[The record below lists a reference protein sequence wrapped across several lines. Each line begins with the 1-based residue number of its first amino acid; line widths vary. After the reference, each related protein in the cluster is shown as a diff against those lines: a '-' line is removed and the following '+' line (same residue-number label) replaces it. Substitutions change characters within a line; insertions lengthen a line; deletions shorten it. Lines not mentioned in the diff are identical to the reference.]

1 MITNFED
8 ITYDITDDEKRV
20 AIYIERLLKSK
31 NVFFNNK
38 ELSDMII
45 KASNGDKRY
54 LFKDARIRKI
64 INYLRLTTCPNIIA
78 TSKGYKISENVEEL
92 TKYLD
97 SLLERIDAIQNIA
110 NSTNAYI
117 RTIKNG

>member
-38 ELSDMII
+38 ELSEMII
-45 KASNGDKRY
+45 KASGGDKRY

-78 TSKGYKISENVEEL
+78 TSKGYKISNDKEEL
-92 TKYLD
+92 KKYLD
-97 SLLERIDAIQNIA
+97 SLLERIDAIRSVA
-110 NSTNAYI
+110 ESTNNYI
-117 RTIKNG
+117 KST